1 MSYHLYN
8 QNTDQQMF
16 DNQID
21 HQEYSPWHKKEAE
34 EQKQTKSTAH
44 ESPDLEMRDDFDM
57 AFDNSD
63 EYDSPKRSIP
73 KRKNSE

>member
-1 MSYHLYN
+1 MESS
-8 QNTDQQMF
+8 
-16 DNQID
+16 
-21 HQEYSPWHKKEAE
+21 QEEFEEFSPWHKKEAE

-44 ESPDLEMRDDFDM
+44 ESPDLQMNDDFEM

-63 EYDSPKRSIP
+63 EYDSPKGSIP